1 MGYGDVMTVVLSKKM
16 SSTETSTDRTL
27 STQVV
32 KLRAARQINH
42 MEVDGDWVYRVQYL
56 VNDALT
62 SRDFPSDQ
70 YIISVTKED

>member
-1 MGYGDVMTVVLSKKM
+1 MGYGDFMTVVLSKKM

-42 MEVDGDWVYRVQYL
+42 MVVDGEWVYRIQFL
-56 VNDALT
+56 VDGVMQG
-62 SRDFPSDQ
+62 RDFSSDE
-70 YIISVTKED
+70 YIMSIKKED

>member
-1 MGYGDVMTVVLSKKM
+1 MTVVLSKKM

-42 MEVDGDWVYRVQYL
+42 MVVDGEWVYRIQFL
-56 VNDALT
+56 VDGVMQG
-62 SRDFPSDQ
+62 RDFSSDE
-70 YIISVTKED
+70 YIMSIKKED